1 MLSLSTARSSLEE
14 MLDSLRREDENQ
26 TPRDLP
32 PALPPRPKAT
42 SRARLPSAKR
52 PLPMSS
58 EAGEI
63 GPAASNCC
71 VSKEERG
78 GERGNF
84 FGAKKVKEIENG
96 ESPYVAAAE
105 AEEAGDQILEESDA
119 KLGYVSPG
127 SVSRLRESAADDEMG
142 RSFKK
147 KLRVWC
153 RPEDGMWDSG
163 QIKST
168 SGEKALVLLSAGNV
182 VTVPTQD
189 LLPANPQ
196 ILDGVD
202 DLAQLSYLNEPSVLH
217 NLQYRYSQDNIYS
230 KAGPVLLAVNPF
242 KDVQLYGDDIVT
254 AYRKKLL
261 DSPHV
266 YAIADAAYNAM
277 ITDKVNQSI
286 IISGES
292 GAGKTETAKIAM
304 QYLAALGGGGG
315 GIESKIIQ
323 TSCILEA
330 FGNAKTARNNNASRF
345 GKLVEIHYS
354 AAGQIRGAKIQTFL
368 LEKSRVVHL
377 AQGER
382 SYHIFYQLCS
392 GAPSGLRGRLRL
404 KGASVYNYLNQSDC
418 LEIHNIDD
426 AQKFHNLMGALD
438 SIKICKE
445 DQEHAFEMLAAVL
458 WLGNISFLVTDNQK
472 HIEVVADEAV
482 TNAAGLIG
490 CSEHDLML
498 SLSTRKVRA
507 GKDEVTK
514 SLTLEQAIDTR
525 DALAM
530 FIYASMFD
538 WLVEE
543 INLSLSMG
551 KDDTGRSVSILD
563 FYGFESFKK
572 NSFEQFCINY
582 ANERLQQHCNR
593 HLVKLEQ
600 EEYELDGIEWQKVD
614 FEDNQDC
621 LDLLEKKPIG
631 LISLLDEVS
640 DLPKATYL
648 TFSAKLKQQLNTN
661 RCFRGERGGTF
672 SIRHYAGEVLYETA
686 KFLEKNRDPLHSE
699 IIELLSSSTGRLPQ
713 SFAALLKRSQ
723 NLNSKVVQSGM
734 SVCKKLSVATKFKG
748 QLFKLIQHLESTR
761 PHFIRC
767 IRPNNKQIPGAFE
780 KDIVLEQL
788 RCCGILQVVRISRSG
803 YPTRMT
809 HQEFTRRYRF
819 LLRDNMDCQDP
830 LSMSIAILQKF
841 GILPET
847 YQVGCTKLYLKKK
860 QIDVLEDVRKQVLQ
874 GTLEVQKCFYGHHA
888 RQDFRKLKEVVVT
901 LQSYI
906 RGEIARKEYSALVR
920 LKKQVIREKR
930 DEQFMA
936 VVQIQSVIRGWLA
949 QKQFSQLWNSKQSNA
964 SNKKQGWKISEVK
977 DLPPETLQL
986 VVEELRKRVSMT
998 EATLGQKEKENMGL
1012 REQVVQYEA
1021 RWSEYEAKMK
1031 SMEEMWQKQIASLQM
1046 SLAAAKK
1053 SLVTDNAVNLP
1064 RRLDGAQ
1071 SPQFY
1076 ESEDT
1081 SMGTQTPGGST
1092 PIRYANGT
1100 DELHCRDT
1108 NGSLNPVSHLTKE
1121 FEERKC
1127 AFDEEAI
1134 AIADVKS
1141 DHSPV
1146 HAVEEFRRLKHRFE
1160 AWKKDYK
1167 ARLREA
1173 KSRVYKLGRGEA
1185 EKHRRKWWGKKS
1197 IRS

>member
-14 MLDSLRREDENQ
+14 MLESLRREEETQ

-58 EAGEI
+58 
-63 GPAASNCC
+63 SSC
-71 VSKEERG
+71 VLNKEERQG
-78 GERGNF
+78 QRGNY
-84 FGAKKVKEIENG
+84 FGAKKVEEMEDV
-96 ESPYVAAAE
+96 ESLCVAAADE
-105 AEEAGDQILEESDA
+105 NEGNQMLEEKGNG
-119 KLGYVSPG
+119 KLGHVAPG
-127 SVSRLRESAADDEMG
+127 SVSSFRELAADDDMG
-142 RSFKK
+142 RPMKK

-153 RPEDGMWDSG
+153 RRHDDLWESG
-163 QIKST
+163 QIRSN
-168 SGEKALVLLSAGNV
+168 SGETASVLLSDGSVA
-182 VTVPTQD
+182 TVPTQD
-189 LLPANPQ
+189 LLPANPH
-196 ILDGVD
+196 ILDEVD
-202 DLAQLSYLNEPSVLH
+202 DLGQLSYLNEPSVLH

-242 KDVQLYGDDIVT
+242 KNVQLYGDDIVT

-277 ITDKVNQSI
+277 IVDEVNQSI

-315 GIESKIIQ
+315 GGGGIESKFIQ

-330 FGNAKTARNNNASRF
+330 FGNAKTTRNNNSSRF
-345 GKLVEIHYS
+345 GKLIEIHFS
-354 AAGQIRGAKIQTFL
+354 AAGKISGAKIQTFL
-368 LEKSRVVHL
+368 FEKSRVVQL

-392 GAPSGLRGRLRL
+392 GAPSALRGRLRL
-404 KGASVYNYLNQSDC
+404 RSASEYSYLNQSEC
-418 LEIHNIDD
+418 LAIPNIDD

-438 SIKICKE
+438 SIRICKE

-458 WLGNISFLVTDNQK
+458 WLGNISFLVIDNQK
-472 HIEVVADEAV
+472 HIEVVSDEAV

-490 CSEHDLML
+490 CSEQDLIL
-498 SLSTRKVRA
+498 TLSTRRVRA

-514 SLTLEQAIDTR
+514 SLTLDQAMNTR
-525 DALAM
+525 DALARC
-530 FIYASMFD
+530 IYVSLFD
-538 WLVEE
+538 WLVEQ
-543 INLSLSMG
+543 INLSLSAG
-551 KDDTGRSVSILD
+551 KDNMGRSVSILD
-563 FYGFESFKK
+563 TYGFESLKN

-582 ANERLQQHCNR
+582 ANERLQQHFNQ

-600 EEYELDGIEWQKVD
+600 EEYELDGIDWKKVD

-621 LDLLEKKPIG
+621 VDLFEKKPIG
-631 LISLLDEVS
+631 LISILDELS
-640 DLPKATYL
+640 NLPKATDL
-648 TFSAKLKQQLNTN
+648 TFAAKLKHHLSTN
-661 RCFRGERGGTF
+661 RCFKGERGGTF
-672 SIRHYAGEVLYETA
+672 SVRHHAGEVLYETE
-686 KFLEKNRDPLHSE
+686 KFLEKNRDPIHSE
-699 IIELLSSSTGRLPQ
+699 IIELLSSCTGRLPQ
-713 SFAALLKRSQ
+713 SFAALLKLSQ
-723 NLNSKVVQSGM
+723 NLDSASVQSGL

-748 QLFKLIQHLESTR
+748 QLFKLIQHLESTK

-780 KDIVLEQL
+780 KDIALKQL

-803 YPTRMT
+803 YPARMT
-809 HQEFTRRYRF
+809 HQEFTRRYGS
-819 LLRDNMDCQDP
+819 LLGETMDCQDP

-841 GILPET
+841 GVLPEM
-847 YQVGCTKLYLKKK
+847 YQVGYTKLYFRKR
-860 QIDVLEDVRKQVLQ
+860 QIDILEDARKQVIQ
-874 GTLEVQKCFYGHHA
+874 GTLEVQKCFSGHHA
-888 RQDFRKLKEVVVT
+888 CQDFRKLKEEVVT

-906 RGEIARKEYSALVR
+906 RGEIARKEYGALLG
-920 LKKQVIREKR
+920 LKKQVICGRP

-936 VVQIQSVIRGWLA
+936 IVQIQSVIRGWLA
-949 QKQFSQLWNSKQSNA
+949 RKQVNHLRNSRQLNDSNPKH
-964 SNKKQGWKISEVK
+964 SRRISEVK
-977 DLPPETLQL
+977 DLQPERLSL
-986 VVEELRKRVSMT
+986 VVEELQKRVSLA
-998 EATLGQKEKENMGL
+998 EATFGQKETENMAL
-1012 REQVVQYEA
+1012 REQLVQYEA

-1031 SMEEMWQKQIASLQM
+1031 SMEEIWQKQITSLQM

-1053 SLVTDNAVNLP
+1053 SLVADNAINP
-1064 RRLDGAQ
+1064 ARRLDGAQ

-1092 PIRYANGT
+1092 PIRYANNGT
-1100 DELHCRDT
+1100 DELPCRDRDT

-1121 FEERKC
+1121 FEDRRR
-1127 AFDEEAI
+1127 AFDEEAL
-1134 AIADVKS
+1134 AVVEVKS
-1141 DHSPV
+1141 DQSPI

-1167 ARLREA
+1167 GKLKEA
-1173 KSRVYKLGRGEA
+1173 KAKVYKLGRNEA

-1197 IRS
+1197 KRS